1 MFKILSHF
9 ISLPPYLRSD
19 PFFQIMMFKIL
30 SHFISLPPFLPMGA
44 IHLNQSVL
52 PELTKFYKKTWLVLF
67 LRGALNS
74 VNGTPEKE

>member
-1 MFKILSHF
+1 MMFKILSHF

-44 IHLNQSVL
+44 IHLNQSVFARIDQIL
-52 PELTKFYKKTWLVLF
+52 QKNVAGTFLKGCPKFSEWH
-67 LRGALNS
+67 S
-74 VNGTPEKE
+74 